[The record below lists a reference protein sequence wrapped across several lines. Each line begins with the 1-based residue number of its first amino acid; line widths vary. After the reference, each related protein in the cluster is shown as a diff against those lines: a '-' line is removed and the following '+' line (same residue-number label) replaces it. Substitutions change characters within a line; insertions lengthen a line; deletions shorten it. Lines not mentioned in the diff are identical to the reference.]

1 MIVANECMGAVKMPA
16 IHVRRRSWWAVQ
28 CTAAE
33 TCAAAHAAVQIASL
47 GYMRELVMISVIV
60 IGVAAVMEI
69 PRHSRVM
76 VP

>member
-1 MIVANECMGAVKMPA
+1 MPA
-16 IHVRRRSWWAVQ
+16 IHVRRRSRWVVQ

-33 TCAAAHAAVQIASL
+33 TCAAAHAAFEIASL
-47 GYMRELVMISVIV
+47 GHMRELAAAVLVTISAIV

-69 PRHSRVM
+69 PRHSRGM